1 MGLAFLSP
9 SHSESSPAPW
19 WEETVLV
26 SRGKV
31 LQGLPAAQFP
41 GEAGREPSGTWPHTP
56 CGALS
61 PSSHRGACIQ
71 GMKARPERAASQG
84 PRSLTFC
91 VSTRTMG
98 TFLCQMLSVTVLPV
112 LPPPLTLPA
121 VSLWF
126 SFVQRVWVRRVNLAR
141 FAGQTTATSSP
152 PWLLSNSTSFSQD
165 LPTGTPPPFCPSVS
179 RIGTG
184 WVLLSPPAPGPLFRE
199 RSSSQVW
206 HWSPFPCCCF

>member
-1 MGLAFLSP
+1 MGGNSAGVSWEGPAEP
-9 SHSESSPAPW
+9 SYGSVPW
-19 WEETVLV
+19 WGRARAFWNVTPHPSWGTVA
-26 SRGKV
+26 
-31 LQGLPAAQFP
+31 LQPQRRLHP
-41 GEAGREPSGTWPHTP
+41 GD
-56 CGALS
+56 
-61 PSSHRGACIQ
+61 
-71 GMKARPERAASQG
+71 ERAASQG

-91 VSTRTMG
+91 VSAWTMG
-98 TFLCQMLSVTVLPV
+98 TFLCQMLSMTVLPI

-165 LPTGTPPPFCPSVS
+165 LPTGTPPPFFPSVS

-184 WVLLSPPAPGPLFRE
+184 RVLLSPPAPGPLFRE